1 MSGSG
6 GGFPDNSICVGY
18 RHQFDLI
25 NERNGETHKLFSV
38 PDGCKAHLIAAMDL
52 YEDEEPELLL
62 CFNSKY
68 LMRCRINPMDRLPRG
83 VDRDKQKK
91 VPPSSLIIL
100 SLLSWG

>member
-6 GGFPDNSICVGY
+6 GGFPDNSVCVGY

-25 NERNGETHKLFSV
+25 NERNGETHKLYSV

-62 CFNSKY
+62 CYNSECC
-68 LMRCRINPMDRLPRG
+68 MFSRNNFPPRKLAFKC
-83 VDRDKQKK
+83 V
-91 VPPSSLIIL
+91 ITNECF
-100 SLLSWG
+100 